1 MVDIGPNIGEE
12 GQHNGPSHRIL
23 QSCHYSILWVM
34 YIVLHENVYLHVHE
48 SISEHLHRINEHR
61 HEYKG
66 GSILNFFFEN
76 MLFAPPTSC
85 VGQTQSQA
93 AAESGYCL
101 LNIAVESSTSRAGS
115 SVVEES
121 EVTSVKTSYS
131 PALNQQ
137 SRLTV

>member
-1 MVDIGPNIGEE
+1 MSIDMNIRV
-12 GQHNGPSHRIL
+12 GQFWTFFRIL
-23 QSCHYSILWVM
+23 C
-34 YIVLHENVYLHVHE
+34 
-48 SISEHLHRINEHR
+48 
-61 HEYKG
+61 K
-66 GSILNFFFEN
+66 N

-131 PALNQQ
+131 PGLNQQ
-137 SRLTV
+137 SRLTVFVNRAEYSNPYIII